1 MPEKYIKSTC
11 FITLVALNL
20 DTNLFS
26 STKKHKTNEL
36 CAEVALCNLQ
46 GYMFGLEEINC
57 TDSPIRGL
65 TAMMGGWVND

>member
-1 MPEKYIKSTC
+1 MKTTC

-20 DTNLFS
+20 DTNLFN

-46 GYMFGLEEINC
+46 GYIFGLEEINC
-57 TDSPIRGL
+57 TNSPIRGL
-65 TAMMGGWVND
+65 TAMMGG